1 MRTVSLSILVLVVF
15 ALVSCVPPAPP
26 TKVQPDGNVIGKV
39 ITESDTQSTI
49 KAWGQGPTPEIA
61 KSQALEAAAKAM
73 AKDTAMNINKV
84 TNDSGWNQIVNRTC
98 ALNNETARPIRLQGG
113 YRWEGQVVCQRQQ
126 LLTWLA
132 DQGYSV
138 TAVTE
143 KITLPK
149 LCIIPSRLFGKT
161 ENLDLTEDE
170 KYILSGASELLRD
183 RASGF
188 QIDDYVTLIQGWK
201 GSITGDATGDI
212 DINPEFAIEAD
223 MYITFDAKVAK
234 AGARYMQ
241 ASGTFRAVFVSTGK
255 TAGDSRGT
263 SEELEDN
270 PANRDDALI
279 SCAKNGI
286 DQIYE
291 DMMKNWKQE
300 LEKGFYYRIIFTG
313 VENEIKG
320 SIYKALLT
328 LRSPAGYNPS
338 QNSFKNGK
346 LDISVYVKNEL
357 GEPMLMFDAVNDA
370 LKGYG
375 LKIEDTMLEL
385 RHALAYQIG
394 KTN

>member
-49 KAWGQGPTPEIA
+49 KAWGQGPTIEIA
-61 KSQALEAAAKAM
+61 KWQALNAAAQAM
-73 AKDTAMNINKV
+73 GKDSAMDIKRV
-84 TNDSGWNQIVNRTC
+84 MNDSGWNQIVNRTC
-98 ALNNETARPIRLQGG
+98 ALNDETARPKYIQGG
-113 YRWEGQVVCQRQQ
+113 VRWEGQVVCQRQQ
-126 LLTWLA
+126 LITWLT
-132 DQGYSV
+132 DRGYSV
-138 TAVTE
+138 SAVTE
-143 KITLPK
+143 RITLPK
-149 LCIIPSRLFGKT
+149 VCLMPSRLFGKT

-170 KYILSGASELLRD
+170 KYALAGASELLRE
-183 RASGF
+183 RNSGF
-188 QIDDYVTLIQGWK
+188 QIDDYATLIQGWS
-201 GSITGDATGDI
+201 SIKGDATGDI
-212 DINPEFAIEAD
+212 DINPEFAVEAD
-223 MYITFDAKVAK
+223 MYITFDVKVEP
-234 AGARYMQ
+234 AGSGFMQ

-263 SEELEDN
+263 SAELEN
-270 PANRDDALI
+270 IPSNKDDAI
-279 SCAKNGI
+279 IDCAKNGI

-300 LEKGFYYRIIFTG
+300 LAKGFYYRMILTG

-320 SIYKALLT
+320 SINKALKT
-328 LRSPAGYNPS
+328 LMSPAGYKPM
-338 QNSFKNGK
+338 QNSFKNGT
-346 LDISVYVKNEL
+346 LDISVYVKNDL
-357 GEPMLMFDAVNDA
+357 GDPIEMYDAVNDA

-394 KTN
+394 KAN